1 MEVLDA
7 SFFAI
12 AGGLVGAI
20 VLAARAPT
28 RPVRDARRHAERLSI
43 AAASVLLAAL
53 ALAFA
58 NEPVAGMFASGVGA
72 MAAALGLWLGRC
84 AGGEDDGGE
93 GREPEP
99 PEPHGGFDWDSFDRE
114 RAAWERPLAGVG
126 R

>member
-1 MEVLDA
+1 VAVLDA

-58 NEPVAGMFASGVGA
+58 DQPEAGMFASGIGA

-93 GREPEP
+93 HREPA
-99 PEPHGGFDWDSFDRE
+99 EPHGGFDWDSFDRE
-114 RAAWERPLAGVG
+114 RAGWERPLAGAG